1 MGLLSKGTPLSWE
14 QSKAF
19 HDYVKKHG
27 IVQFLHIYATMSSRE
42 NDVFLWG
49 DEVEHMLVT
58 VDPATNTAR
67 LSLRAPDIL
76 DQLDQLLAS
85 QPPTSPPINAHFVP
99 EYGRHM
105 IEATPARP
113 YGGYTSDLRM
123 VEPNMRLRRR
133 MVQALLQPNEYIMT
147 LTSFPLLGAGQHT
160 SPPCAPYGPI
170 AQSVYVSDSV
180 IGPHPRFATLSRN
193 IRIRRGSK
201 VCIRVPLYQDRNTRS
216 ALEAQL
222 RLRQRVMEERR
233 VESKDE
239 APTQHTASLSSATL
253 PVSAP
258 SPGASQSLPHAPSIT
273 SATNLSSRG
282 DEEYPPLP
290 GLSLHTPHQ

>member
-14 QSKAF
+14 QSKAY
-19 HDYVKKHG
+19 HDYIKKHG
-27 IVQFLHIYATMSSRE
+27 IIQFLNLYRAYASRE

-58 VDPATNTAR
+58 VDPTTNTAR
-67 LSLRAPDIL
+67 LSLRAPEIL
-76 DQLDQLLAS
+76 EQLDHIIAS

-105 IEATPARP
+105 IEGTPARP

-147 LTSFPLLGAGQHT
+147 LTSFPLLGVGAPHSAALYPLRPYRPVPLHQRQCHRPPPALRHPQPQH
-160 SPPCAPYGPI
+160 
-170 AQSVYVSDSV
+170 
-180 IGPHPRFATLSRN
+180 PHPTRQ
-193 IRIRRGSK
+193 SK
-201 VCIRVPLYQDRNTRS
+201 VCIRVPLFQDSNTR
-216 ALEAQL
+216 LTMEAQL
-222 RLRQRVMEERR
+222 AARQKAREERKEER
-233 VESKDE
+233 KDE
-239 APTQHTASLSSATL
+239 PLIPEALSSSTK

-258 SPGASQSLPHAPSIT
+258 SPLRLPA
-273 SATNLSSRG
+273 AAQ
-282 DEEYPPLP
+282 PPVHHLR
-290 GLSLHTPHQ
+290 HQPLRHGR